1 MHGTGRINIGA
12 YVKFEKH
19 LHLSEIQEFSAQIS
33 SKTTLDEYIDFHAE
47 TISEQ
52 SVDPTHVGQRQ
63 KCRKKKHSR
72 GLPIRRYCFNESL
85 GRQNC

>member
-1 MHGTGRINIGA
+1 MHGTGRVNIGA

-33 SKTTLDEYIDFHAE
+33 SKTTFDESIDFNAE

-63 KCRKKKHSR
+63 KCREKCCFS
-72 GLPIRRYCFNESL
+72 GLPIRRCCFN
-85 GRQNC
+85 Q